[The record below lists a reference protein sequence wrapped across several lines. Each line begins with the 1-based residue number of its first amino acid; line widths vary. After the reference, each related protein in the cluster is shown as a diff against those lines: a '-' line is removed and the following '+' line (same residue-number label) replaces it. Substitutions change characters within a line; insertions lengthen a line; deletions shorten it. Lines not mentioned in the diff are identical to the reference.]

1 MKFASVVIAAAVVLV
16 AVETCQAAGAR
27 SPEVGVGSRPS
38 RHAAKRQPLE
48 ITVYRRRRVGGYS
61 YAPSDLAGTYGRS
74 PAPWMD
80 VKQSP
85 GGPFDS
91 GFFFD
96 SGIGPHGG
104 NSPYFH

>member
-1 MKFASVVIAAAVVLV
+1 MKLASIIAATATLLL
-16 AVETCQAAGAR
+16 AVEPSQAGADT
-27 SPEVGVGSRPS
+27 PEASARSRPS
-38 RHAAKRQPLE
+38 QHVANRQPLE
-48 ITVYRRRRVGGYS
+48 ITVSRRRRVGGYS
-61 YAPSDLAGTYGRS
+61 YAPTDVAGTYGRS

-96 SGIGPHGG
+96 SGIG
-104 NSPYFH
+104 